1 MSILSLLKPL
11 DETILSIIGDTVIL
25 TLQQKDSK
33 HMDLSFFTGQTL
45 TSGFSC
51 LLIFPA
57 PFISG
62 ISQPCLMTWEAILYD
77 SVLANPLEIFPQK
90 KIPIKCLVYLPFCL
104 AFDSDPCPNKKV
116 SLDFNIPSSLLSSW
130 STHFL
135 IPPICLELQVV
146 MS

>member
-1 MSILSLLKPL
+1 MSFSKN
-11 DETILSIIGDTVIL
+11 VIFRV
-25 TLQQKDSK
+25 KDGQSVNFPEEK
-33 HMDLSFFTGQTL
+33 KIRRGRVAQSTKDLVDPVAAFLG
-45 TSGFSC
+45 
-51 LLIFPA
+51 
-57 PFISG
+57 SG

-90 KIPIKCLVYLPFCL
+90 KKKNKNIKCLVYLPFCL
-104 AFDSDPCPNKKV
+104 AFDSDPCSNKKV

-130 STHFL
+130 SKHFL